1 MNPPNPALARPG
13 LPGAAQRSE
22 LWQTLQPLRPYFV
35 RSIWFTVIATLLQLA
50 STGYMMEVYGRVV
63 NSRSH
68 ITLLMLTLL
77 VLFVWL
83 IMELLEWAHSAEMHH
98 AGLAFDK
105 ATNARVFRLAFE
117 ANLRRVPGGSAQT
130 ITDLRTVREIFKSPV
145 ITAIMESPVSFVF
158 LILIFAISPVLG
170 WVAVA
175 TAVLQLAI
183 ALLNERSTQP
193 PLTAA
198 NRSAIEAQQTAD
210 ASLRNAQ
217 VIEAMG
223 MLRNVHQRWFA
234 KQREFLNRQAI
245 ASDKAGIYSSLS
257 KLLQLV
263 TTSGLLGL
271 STWLF
276 MHNMLNGG
284 ASMMIISSI
293 LGGLM
298 LKPLVQVVAQ
308 WRNLVNARDAWRRL
322 STLMA
327 ALPPKPEAMP
337 LPPPRGAVTA
347 EALVAV
353 APGTQA
359 SILRGVSFAL
369 NPGEVLAV
377 IGPSAA
383 GKTTLARVL
392 AGLWPSMG
400 GKARLDGVDLFTWDK
415 AELGPHVGYLPQDVE
430 LFDGSIADN
439 IARFGDT
446 DLRQVQDAARAVGL
460 HEFIE
465 SLPEGYDTDVGP
477 EGARLSGGQRQRIGL
492 ARALYGHPV
501 FVLLDEP
508 NSSLDEAGD
517 AILNQAI
524 ARYKAQGTTFIVITH
539 RTGLLKVVDKILLLR
554 DGQTQAFGPR
564 DDVLAALQKAQQGA
578 AQPGAAQ
585 PALPQAQA
593 AQGAQAAPPTRPAG
607 GPQGAPQ

>member
-1 MNPPNPALARPG
+1 MNLPNPAIARPG

-22 LWQTLQPLRPYFV
+22 LWQALQPLRPYFV
-35 RSIWFTVIATLLQLA
+35 RSAWFSVIATLMSLA
-50 STGYMMEVYGRVV
+50 STGYMLEVYDRVV

-68 ITLLMLTLL
+68 TTLAMLTLL

-83 IMELLEWAHSAEMHH
+83 VMELLEWAHSTEMHH
-98 AGLAFDK
+98 AGIAFDE

-130 ITDLRTVREIFKSPV
+130 LNDLRTLREIFKSPV
-145 ITAIMESPVSFVF
+145 ITAIMESPVSIVF
-158 LILIFAISPVLG
+158 LVLIFAISPVLG
-170 WVAVA
+170 WVSVAV
-175 TAVLQLAI
+175 AVLQLLI

-198 NRSAIEAQQTAD
+198 NRSAIEAQQSAD

-223 MLRNVHQRWFA
+223 MLRNVHKRWFA
-234 KQREFLNRQAI
+234 KQREFLNRQAL
-245 ASDKAGIYSSLS
+245 ASDRAGVYASLS
-257 KLLQLV
+257 KFLQQV
-263 TTSGLLGL
+263 TGSALLGL

-276 MHNMLNGG
+276 MHGSLNGG
-284 ASMMIISSI
+284 SSMMIISSI
-293 LGGLM
+293 LGGMM
-298 LKPLVQVVAQ
+298 LKPLVQVVMQ

-322 STLMA
+322 NALMA
-327 ALPPKPEAMP
+327 ALPARGDAMP
-337 LPPPRGAVTA
+337 LPPPRGAVVA
-347 EALVAV
+347 EGLVAA
-353 APGTQA
+353 APTTQA
-359 SILRGVSFAL
+359 TILRGVSFAL

-383 GKTTLARVL
+383 GKTTLARVM
-392 AGLWPSMG
+392 AGLWPSLG
-400 GKARLDGVDLFTWDK
+400 GKARLDGVDVFTWDK
-415 AELGPHVGYLPQDVE
+415 AELGPYVGYLPQDVE

-439 IARFGDT
+439 IARFGEA
-446 DLRQVQDAARAVGL
+446 DLTQVREAARAVGL
-460 HEFIE
+460 HEYIE

-517 AILNQAI
+517 AVLNQAI
-524 ARYKAQGTTFIVITH
+524 AQYKASGTTFIVITH
-539 RTGLLKVVDKILLLR
+539 RTSLLKVVDKILLLR
-554 DGQTQAFGPR
+554 EGQAQAFGPR
-564 DDVLAALQKAQQGA
+564 DEVLAALQKAQQAAAQAVPQTAVPAA
-578 AQPGAAQ
+578 AQPPAAQ
-585 PALPQAQA
+585 IT
-593 AQGAQAAPPTRPAG
+593 PTSTDG
-607 GPQGAPQ
+607 QGAPQ